1 MKKSLLALAVAGAF
15 SGAAFAQSSVTIY
28 GRVDVGIS
36 KENNGATPLSG
47 GVNTSDKLQV
57 RQLSGSRLGFQGTED
72 LGGGLKAI
80 FQIEHRFDPDTG
92 NVSAAA
98 FWNGRSYVGLGGPF
112 GTVKLGREY
121 TPAFWVG
128 LFSDPSGFDTV
139 AQMGTATLPGG
150 VVRFANVINYKTPT
164 FGGAA
169 IEVAYVPKETT
180 GVNDKDG
187 FGASV
192 TWAGGPLWIG
202 LGYER
207 PKYTAPVKTDFFTLG
222 GNVKFGPAKVYFNFA
237 DGQTDT
243 GNPATS
249 TDRRHLGLGLGYT
262 VGAGELRAMGSR
274 FTQEIASVET
284 KVTKLGVGYHHN
296 LSRRTTLY
304 VDYGRAKQ
312 SNPDLTARAGFDAGI
327 KHNF

>member
-36 KENNGATPLSG
+36 KENNGTSNLSG
-47 GVNTSDKLQV
+47 GVNTSDELQV

-80 FQIEHRFDPDTG
+80 FQFEHRFNPDNGAVT
-92 NVSAAA
+92 VPAA
-98 FWNGRSYVGLGGPF
+98 FWNGRSFVGLQGPF

-128 LFSDPSGFDTV
+128 LFSDPWGFDTV
-139 AQMGTATLPGG
+139 AQMGAVTLPGSPL
-150 VVRFANVINYKTPT
+150 RFSNVINYKTPS

-169 IEVAYVPKETT
+169 VEAAYVPNETA
-180 GVNDKDG
+180 GPNNKDG
-187 FGASV
+187 FGASF
-192 TWAGGPLWIG
+192 TWSGGPLWIG

-207 PKYTAPVKTDFFTLG
+207 PAYTAPNKTDFFTLG

-237 DGQTDT
+237 DGQTET
-243 GNPATS
+243 GIPATD
-249 TDRRHLGLGLGYT
+249 TDRQHLGLGLGYT
-262 VGAGELRAMGSR
+262 VGAGEIRAMGSR
-274 FTQEIASVET
+274 FTVEVGGTET
-284 KVTKLGVGYHHN
+284 KTTKFGVGYHHS

-304 VDYGRAKQ
+304 VDYGRA
-312 SNPDLTARAGFDAGI
+312 STTSLTARTGFDAGI